1 MFTYEL
7 SLFQRILLIWLFIF
21 CGLVLALQAAK
32 QYVERPAAKW
42 RLTAETKCVSPIAK
56 RPLHIAVSRP
66 VLIFLERPYWYTFY
80 VLEAF
85 LLVQITYRVLMLKL
99 GGVLGGYEETLLNG
113 LWMGLLGLEC
123 LMVAG
128 VALKGAL
135 RAVRPREK
143 VKAQ

>member
-7 SLFQRILLIWLFIF
+7 SLVQRMLLIWLFIL

-32 QYVERPAAKW
+32 QYVERPAPKW
-42 RLTAETKCVSPIAK
+42 RLTAETK
-56 RPLHIAVSRP
+56 
-66 VLIFLERPYWYTFY
+66 PYWYTFY
-80 VLEAF
+80 VFEAF
-85 LLVQITYRVLMLKL
+85 LLVQISYRVLMLNFR
-99 GGVLGGYEETLLNG
+99 GVLGGYEETLLNG

-128 VALKGAL
+128 VALRSAL
-135 RAVRPREK
+135 RAFRPGKK